1 MMKRGFGF
9 ILIFLSVSSL
19 VLWEG
24 LLGSDYLPVSAQVP
38 LFSPSSQHFLS
49 QATPPQPKKTPSD
62 ESSPQETKAAP
73 VRPQEVWRFVYQ
85 YLPDFPLENTYIAKE
100 TGKVASENTLVGRLI
115 RYHVYVKGRPPNYRF
130 DWKLTLADYLG
141 VTPDYLVEDVYPG
154 ADSLQKNPMER
165 DREVIQSLNRAQ
177 RDALVQVLVDIF
189 NGNSPQTIPSKSK
202 TPPASTPLPPP
213 KPGDAKLLMP

>member
-1 MMKRGFGF
+1 MMKRGFSF

-24 LLGSDYLPVSAQVP
+24 YFGWGDFPVSAQVP

-49 QATPPQPKKTPSD
+49 QATPPQAKETPSD
-62 ESSPQETKAAP
+62 DSSPQETKAAP

-100 TGKVASENTLVGRLI
+100 TGKVASENTLAGRLI

-141 VTPDYLVEDVYPG
+141 ITPDYLLEDVYPG

-165 DREVIQSLNRAQ
+165 DAEVLRSLNRAQ

-202 TPPASTPLPPP
+202 TPPASTPLPQP